1 MHQQHYFYKAFG
13 LVLTFILSLLQS
25 VHAAPDIV
33 AQNYA
38 AANSPGVSSCTA
50 GYDLMSGDVA
60 YSKPQIVGKLP
71 FALNY
76 RAPLRQNLSAAQS
89 FAQPEQTS
97 MGWTHNYQS
106 YVIVQNISVS
116 TATYRQYQANRVS
129 NGYYD
134 LTTFDPITSTNSAK
148 EIIVRLPGESSDTLF
163 KEQNGSFTRLYSADA
178 IRDMNNYS
186 MQSLPWNADLGE
198 YSLSRSGGILTITKS
213 GVSYTVTSDSYTI
226 SPSQSQTST
235 TNMYIG
241 NDFNGYLTSQS
252 WSINNV
258 PNGAISDTAPYI
270 ETTTTVSVALQRI
283 TSVAAQGQT
292 TSLQYDANLNLTQVT
307 DNFNNKLVFE
317 HNYDDTS
324 VGNSQTI
331 DESRLITK
339 VTYTSGSQANIQVAE
354 FNYQSYATK
363 FPSTGNNWTVFA
375 LTSSNSMV
383 SGSYTYNNEMTELG
397 AMKAYIASKGRT
409 ADLSYYYPVLKQV
422 INVSSKIEQQW
433 DITQNYL
440 LTGLTYSTASTA
452 IKAYVGGI
460 LLSESTYDDVAK
472 TITTTHQLGNGSPGT
487 SSVQT
492 TINSDQSITIGAT
505 GYPCLSSGGKP
516 ISSMEFSTARS
527 RLTKTIDRNNTVFKY
542 EYDNAARV
550 KKIIEAADTALSRET
565 SYEYGPLANNSI
577 NNYAVPTMITGPN
590 LGVTNTLNGRGQIT
604 KQVTTSPQGG
614 SSTRTVNYDYYEDTT
629 KPNYGLLRVAYGLR
643 DGQQVGSIAQF
654 LDKIEYT
661 YDAWGNV
668 ATTKSFVSNMHSG
681 TTTER
686 ITQYFDYNSAGLPD
700 RKTDPDG
707 KTTFYTYNAAYQ
719 LTNQN
724 YAYLAGTS
732 NTYND
737 LSQRTSST
745 DADGKTTSYSYDDLG
760 RVIRVTKPAG
770 NYISYEYYP
779 NSIVKHERHYN
790 HDGALA
796 EETSQLLDG
805 NGRLSSTWKTNATWL
820 NISYGYDA
828 NGNVTS
834 QTDANGIVE
843 KWTYDAFNRVK
854 THTNG
859 NGKVDSKEYDISDNV
874 IRITDPN
881 NNTAQHDYKN
891 TNTLMH
897 DINSELPMKRYWHD
911 DSENNTKY
919 QFGNRSCY
927 YNDIDQIGRV
937 RYSDCI
943 DETNN
948 DANLKAKTFY
958 GWDDLND
965 RILNVVDET
974 QGSFSDK
981 GVNTYYEYDG
991 LGRISKKRQLNKTP
1005 KQWGYP
1011 TTEQSVSYNYTTA
1024 SRIQGITY
1032 PSGNRV
1038 EYGYSPAGRLDN
1050 ITLNGGHVL
1059 CAVDWDG
1066 ADRLRGWAWGC
1077 QDQHRYSLHIGLPGI
1092 VENVINKIN
1101 GQNQFT
1107 EVYTR
1112 DAAGRIVSKFMNDN
1126 HTKGYK
1132 YDNAGQLTSE
1142 CHGQAANGTCYIG
1155 MTYTYDNNGN
1165 RLTKAFN
1172 TNNPAVALPA
1182 NESYGYWRNVL
1193 TSWTIGGS
1201 AVALQTTA
1209 YQEVIDQ
1216 RIGLPY
1222 YDFAGRRKLEGGV
1235 PGSTKYTSI
1244 WNEYNHKNERTFR
1257 GGSYL
1262 DRQYVYDE
1270 SSHLIGEYK
1279 PDGSLIVEYIWMGN
1293 KPVAAIYPGSKVYW
1307 IVTDHQNT
1315 PRRLIDRDNQS
1326 TVWTWDSDAFG
1337 VSQPV
1342 GSVEMNLRF
1351 PGQYYDEQSKLYYN
1365 HNRYYN
1371 PELGRYMEPD
1381 PIGLEGGLN
1390 MFAYAGSNPV
1400 MNVDPSGL
1408 ASVGQIL
1415 DDSAMRAASLNNTL
1429 QLAALSFAKVTW
1441 DVFGAEN
1448 ISRWADGQITSRI
1461 GLGIE
1466 TAAAIPFVGPAAKV
1480 IKAADGLEGIG
1491 KYSVGAYNEIKGT
1504 VKGLDAHHVGQK
1516 AVMGD
1521 LIPAYNPMTAPS
1533 ILVPKVGHTIKGP
1546 NGIVS
1551 RSTDGLLTPRAVV
1564 ARDIME
1570 LRRVYPDIPNSQ
1582 LQQLIKMNKDMYPG
1596 YF

>member
-13 LVLTFILSLLQS
+13 LVLTFILSLSQS

-71 FALNY
+71 FTLNY

-97 MGWTHNYQS
+97 VGWTHNYQS

-134 LTTFDPITSTNSAK
+134 LTTFDPITTTNSAK

-258 PNGAISDTAPYI
+258 PNGAISDTSPYI
-270 ETTTTVSVALQRI
+270 KTTTTVSVALQRI

-307 DNFNNKLVFE
+307 DNFNNKVVFE

-339 VTYTSGSQANIQVAE
+339 VTYTSGSQANTQVAE

-375 LTSSNSMV
+375 LISSNSTV

-409 ADLSYYYPVLKQV
+409 ADSSYYYPVLKQV

-433 DITQNYL
+433 DITQNYI

-550 KKIIEAADTALSRET
+550 KKITEAADTALSRET
-565 SYEYGPLANNSI
+565 TYEYGALSDDSANN
-577 NNYAVPTMITGPN
+577 YTVPTKITAPN
-590 LGVTNTLNGRGQIT
+590 LVLTQTINTRGQIV
-604 KQVTTSPQGG
+604 QQTTSSPQSG
-614 SSTRTVNYDYYEDTT
+614 SSTRIVHYDYYDDSTQ
-629 KPNYGLLRVAYGLR
+629 PNDGMIKVAYRMR
-643 DGQQVGSIAQF
+643 DGQQVGQISTF
-654 LDKIEYT
+654 PDKTEYT
-661 YDAWGNV
+661 YDDWGNL
-668 ATTKSFVSNMHSG
+668 ATSKSFVSNMHSG
-681 TTTER
+681 STTER
-686 ITQYFDYNSAGLPD
+686 VSTYFDYNSAGLPAG
-700 RKTDPDG
+700 KTDPDG
-707 KTTFYTYNAAYQ
+707 KTTVYTYNAAFQ
-719 LTNQN
+719 VTNEN
-724 YAYLAGTS
+724 YANLAGIS

-737 LSQRTSST
+737 LGQLTSST
-745 DADGKTTSYSYDDLG
+745 DADGMTTNYSHDDLG
-760 RVIRVTKPAG
+760 RVIRITKPAG
-770 NYISYEYYP
+770 NYTSYQYYP
-779 NSIVKHERHYN
+779 NGTVKLEQQH
-790 HDGALA
+790 
-796 EETSQLLDG
+796 SS
-805 NGRLSSTWKTNATWL
+805 NGYAFEKINQNLNANGLVSKSWKGSNAAWFS
-820 NISYGYDA
+820 NSYGYDV

-834 QTDANGIVE
+834 ITDANGVAE
-843 KWTYDAFNRVK
+843 TWTYDAFNRVK

-859 NGKVDSKEYDISDNV
+859 NGKVDSSAYDSADN
-874 IRITDPN
+874 ITNITDPN
-881 NNTAQHDYKN
+881 SNVSTFEYKN

-897 DINSELPMKRYWHD
+897 DNNSELPIKRYWHD
-911 DSENNTKY
+911 LSENVVKRQY
-919 QFGNRSCY
+919 GSRSCF
-927 YNDIDQIGRV
+927 YNEHDQLSRM
-937 RYSDCI
+937 RFSDCV
-943 DETNN
+943 DETNEN
-948 DANLKAKTFY
+948 VDLNAKTFY
-958 GWDDLND
+958 GWDELRDRIVNAEDETRGSFND
-965 RILNVVDET
+965 R
-974 QGSFSDK
+974 
-981 GVNTYYEYDG
+981 GVGTRYEYDD
-991 LGRISKKRQLNKTP
+991 LGRISKKRQINKTP

-1011 TTEQSVSYNYTTA
+1011 TAEQSVQYNYST
-1024 SRIQGITY
+1024 SGRLQGMTY
-1032 PSGNRV
+1032 PSGNRI
-1038 EYGYSPAGRLDN
+1038 EYQYNSVGRLDS
-1050 ITLNGGHVL
+1050 IKLNDNHIL
-1059 CAVDWDG
+1059 CAIDWDG

-1077 QDQHRYSLHIGLPGI
+1077 QDQHRYFVDIDDAGHIFGI
-1092 VENVINKIN
+1092 KNKIDGN
-1101 GQNQFT
+1101 DQFN
-1107 EVYTR
+1107 ENYYTDR
-1112 DAAGRIVSKFMNDN
+1112 AGRINRKVIDGNYEITYS
-1126 HTKGYK
+1126 
-1132 YDNAGQLTSE
+1132 YDNNDWLTNE
-1142 CHGQAANGTCYIG
+1142 CRGANNGNCAIG
-1155 MTYTYDNNGN
+1155 AKYTYDNNGN
-1165 RLTKAFN
+1165 RLSKTWSVN
-1172 TNNPAVALPA
+1172 GSVTVPA
-1182 NESYGYWRNVL
+1182 NESYGYQKNIL
-1193 TSWTIGGS
+1193 SSWIIGGN
-1201 AVALQTTA
+1201 AVNLALTP
-1209 YQEVIDQ
+1209 YKELLDS
-1216 RIGLPY
+1216 RIGNAY
-1222 YDFAGRRKLEGGV
+1222 YDFAGRRKIENGV
-1235 PGSTKYTSI
+1235 PNSTKYTGI
-1244 WNEYNHKNERTFR
+1244 WNDYNHKNERTFR
-1257 GGSYL
+1257 GGSYI

-1279 PDGSLIVEYIWMGN
+1279 PDGSLIVEYIWMGD
-1293 KPVAAIYPGSKVYW
+1293 KPVAAVYPGNKVYW
-1307 IVTDHQNT
+1307 MVTDYQNT
-1315 PRRLIDRDNQS
+1315 PRRLIDRDTKAQ
-1326 TVWTWDSDAFG
+1326 VWNWNPDAFG
-1337 VSQPV
+1337 RWDPV

-1381 PIGLEGGLN
+1381 PLALEAGLN
-1390 MFAYAGSNPV
+1390 MFAYAGNNPV

-1466 TAAAIPFVGPAAKV
+1466 TAAAIPFVGPIAKLSKV
-1480 IKAADGLEGIG
+1480 ASVSKYEVGTFDMLKGRSIVGDGLDI
-1491 KYSVGAYNEIKGT
+1491 
-1504 VKGLDAHHVGQK
+1504 HHAMQKNPAGQ
-1516 AVMGD
+1516 VV
-1521 LIPAYNPMTAPS
+1521 PNYNPLSAPS
-1533 ILVPKVGHTIKGP
+1533 IAL
-1546 NGIVS
+1546 
-1551 RSTDGLLTPRAVV
+1551 PRAEHAMIPTLRGPYTGS
-1564 ARDIME
+1564 ARSLLAKDIMDM
-1570 LRRVYPDIPNSQ
+1570 RNYTNVPNSS
-1582 LQQLIKMNKDMYPG
+1582 LIELIKLNKQMYPAA
-1596 YF
+1596 FIK